1 MLIRS
6 IGSRSADTSE
16 GVTGGGVEAIDEAE
30 GGEGDRVGG
39 GDGDID
45 RDEDKGAEEE
55 KAAAAVVAAD
65 DGGGVDL
72 LVGRKDELISP
83 IPKKKSS
90 VKKPNNDR
98 LN

>member
-1 MLIRS
+1 M
-6 IGSRSADTSE
+6 
-16 GVTGGGVEAIDEAE
+16 EAIDEAE
-30 GGEGDRVGG
+30 GGEGDKVRG
-39 GDGDID
+39 GDGDLD

-83 IPKKKSS
+83 IPKKK
-90 VKKPNNDR
+90 VIRDHLYQVGTITPDVRPVINDDNHTR
-98 LN
+98 VRRK

>member
-1 MLIRS
+1 MVRS
-6 IGSRSADTSE
+6 VASRSADTSE
-16 GVTGGGVEAIDEAE
+16 GVTGGGVETIDEAE
-30 GGEGDRVGG
+30 GGEGDKVGG
-39 GDGDID
+39 GDGDLD
-45 RDEDKGAEEE
+45 RDEDKSAEEE

-90 VKKPNNDR
+90 VEKPNSNG